1 MLKLEKS
8 KYFYV
13 DDEFLF
19 EVDSEK
25 YPHEAYL
32 LSHATEN
39 HIGFLGHLASA
50 EVERIAETRKNMTSF
65 SIFQEHVHK
74 VAPVLALGEVDS
86 GGHLMSLIDERNRAI
101 DDFMS
106 KVSEVLS

>member
-8 KYFYV
+8 KYFY
-13 DDEFLF
+13 DGDSFLF
-19 EVDSEK
+19 EVDADK
-25 YPHEAYL
+25 YPHESYL

-50 EVERIAETRKNMTSF
+50 EVERIAEAQKNVTTF
-65 SIFQEHVHK
+65 SILQEHVHK
-74 VAPVLALGEVDS
+74 VAPVLALGEADS
-86 GGHLMSLIDERNRAI
+86 GAHLMFLIDERNRAI

-106 KVSEVLS
+106 RVSQALS